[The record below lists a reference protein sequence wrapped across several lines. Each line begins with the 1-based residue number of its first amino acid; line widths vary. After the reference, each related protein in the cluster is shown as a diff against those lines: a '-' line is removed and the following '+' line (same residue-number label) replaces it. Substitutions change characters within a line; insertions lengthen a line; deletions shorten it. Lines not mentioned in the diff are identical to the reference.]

1 MSMKTKDRCRRSTT
15 PNPSLS
21 KEGNCALPSSREE
34 GLGVV
39 GGLDMF
45 LAEQSENVYEN
56 KG

>member
-1 MSMKTKDRCRRSTT
+1 MKTKDRCRRSTT